1 MAGDRLIIA
10 SSMGKIYSVS
20 YTGQILGET
29 QVDGNIFIEPVV
41 ADKTL
46 LLLDKQGNLAFGL
59 KLVNW

>member
-1 MAGDRLIIA
+1 MGSEMCIRDRP
-10 SSMGKIYSVS
+10 

-46 LLLDKQGNLAFGL
+46 LLLDKQGNLTAFR
-59 KLVNW
+59 